1 MTPVLLRARA
11 ARTLQQPRPY
21 VITAHCALAAAAL
34 AACGRRL
41 SEPRYTQA
49 AQRAVT
55 FLISQPPAGSGLT
68 AFPASAYP
76 SSPLYAQATCGAS
89 AALALAQLTL
99 GQSEGMEDYAQSGL
113 KLLSAALH
121 TFVRRDGLVM
131 HTLEDP
137 AAFFPRT
144 PAIYDSE
151 LPSPAALLVRCLRI
165 ADRMH
170 GQAHYADAIAAIW
183 EAAAPAVRMQP
194 LACAALIDAMTEA
207 N

>member
-1 MTPVLLRARA
+1 MRKRLSALFLALT
-11 ARTLQQPRPY
+11 RT
-21 VITAHCALAAAAL
+21 AAL

-99 GQSEGMEDYAQSGL
+99 GAQDGMEEYAQSGL
-113 KLLSAALH
+113 RLLSAALH
-121 TFVRRDGLVM
+121 TFVRQDGLVM
-131 HTLEDP
+131 HNC
-137 AAFFPRT
+137 PRPQRCSSRRFASPTSFMPKRITQRRLT
-144 PAIYDSE
+144 PSGR
-151 LPSPAALLVRCLRI
+151 LPPPQSKRSRS
-165 ADRMH
+165 
-170 GQAHYADAIAAIW
+170 
-183 EAAAPAVRMQP
+183 AVHR
-194 LACAALIDAMTEA
+194 
-207 N
+207 